1 MSRPYRAILR
11 NAEGCFAC
19 MVPVEKDGKLIYI
32 DHSGAVVWQEK

>member
-32 DHSGAVVWQEK
+32 DHIGAAVRQEK